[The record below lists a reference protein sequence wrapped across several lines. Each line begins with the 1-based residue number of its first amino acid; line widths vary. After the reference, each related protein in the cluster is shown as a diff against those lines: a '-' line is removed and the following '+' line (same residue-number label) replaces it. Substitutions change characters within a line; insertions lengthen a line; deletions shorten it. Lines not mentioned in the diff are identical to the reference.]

1 MTPPE
6 LSRPVPID
14 SLGEGPRQ
22 LTVEADEVERSAL
35 ARRFG
40 LIAIE
45 GLSAQAALTRTG
57 EEVRAV
63 GRLDSLVVQSCVA
76 SAAPV
81 EAVLAEPFD
90 LVFRPHPEGDDD
102 EEVELGEGELDT
114 IFYEGEAIDLGEA
127 IAQTLLLGL
136 DPYPRA
142 PEAQD
147 ALKAAGVK
155 SEDEAGPFAAL
166 AGLRDKLTPKD

>member
-1 MTPPE
+1 MTAPE
-6 LSRPVPID
+6 LSRPVPVD
-14 SLGEGPRQ
+14 SLGNDPRP
-22 LTVEADEVERSAL
+22 LTVEADEAERAAL

-45 GLSAQAALTRTG
+45 RLSAEAVLTRAG

-63 GRLDSLVVQSCVA
+63 GRLDGLVVQSCVA

-81 EAVLAEPFD
+81 EAVLDEPFD
-90 LVFRPHPEGDDD
+90 LVFRPHPEIEHD

-114 IFYEGEAIDLGEA
+114 IFYEDGAIDLGEA
-127 IAQTLLLGL
+127 MAQTLLLGL

-142 PEAQD
+142 PEAGE

-166 AGLRDKLTPKD
+166 ASLRDKLKQ